1 LNFTAALDRRRRG
14 RALRDL
20 LQGGESAAVNIGTG
34 RGWSV
39 RELVDIAR
47 EVTSR
52 DIPVR
57 IGPRRR
63 S

>member
-1 LNFTAALDRRRRG
+1 M

-20 LQGGESAAVNIGTG
+20 LQGGESAAVNVGTG

-47 EVTSR
+47 KVTGR

-57 IGPRRR
+57 IGAGRATRRR